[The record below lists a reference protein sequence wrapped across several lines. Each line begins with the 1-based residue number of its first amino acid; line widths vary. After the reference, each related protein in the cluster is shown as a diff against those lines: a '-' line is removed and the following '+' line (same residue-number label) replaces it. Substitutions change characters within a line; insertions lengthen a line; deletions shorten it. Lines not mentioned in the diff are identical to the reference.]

1 MHVLEPQL
9 DPRHH
14 VQSACIG
21 KAHCLQGGAWDALPT
36 CSNMSFGRSSCSS
49 IVRMARLISSF
60 ESFSLGGGEGKSVNC
75 SRAIERLEERV
86 LSHPPTW
93 PGDRDS

>member
-1 MHVLEPQL
+1 MSQSHSLIPGTTYRL
-9 DPRHH
+9 LALARHT
-14 VQSACIG
+14 AYKG
-21 KAHCLQGGAWDALPT
+21 EARDGLPT

-60 ESFSLGGGEGKSVNC
+60 ESFSLGGGEGKRVNC
-75 SRAIERLEERV
+75 SRTLRRLEERV

>member
-1 MHVLEPQL
+1 MSQSHGLIPGTTYSL
-9 DPRHH
+9 LALARHT
-14 VQSACIG
+14 AYKG
-21 KAHCLQGGAWDALPT
+21 EARDALPT

-60 ESFSLGGGEGKSVNC
+60 ESFSLGGGEGKRVNC
-75 SRAIERLEERV
+75 SRMLGRLEERV
-86 LSHPPTW
+86 LSHPPTR